1 MNHKN
6 RFQMAERSPAKVNCS
21 KLLE

>member
-6 RFQMAERSPAKVNCS
+6 RFQMAERSPAKVNCR